1 MLQDPFHFI
10 LFTFIDHDWWCLGL
24 HAVVLVG
31 SEESYVK
38 DVVDSSKSLPVAA
51 AGEVQAVGSLPYSF
65 LDSKRPY
72 EPVLQFPGSLQS
84 QVLSTQ

>member
-1 MLQDPFHFI
+1 M
-10 LFTFIDHDWWCLGL
+10 
-24 HAVVLVG
+24 
-31 SEESYVK
+31 K

-51 AGEVQAVGSLPYSF
+51 AGEVQAVGSLPYPF

-84 QVLSTQ
+84 QVLSTQKYLVTNYVFDITPTLVCMSLLGSLRAL

>member
-24 HAVVLVG
+24 HAIVPVG
-31 SEESYVK
+31 SEESHVK

-51 AGEVQAVGSLPYSF
+51 AGEVQAVGSLPYPF

-72 EPVLQFPGSLQS
+72 EPVLQFPRSLQP

>member
-1 MLQDPFHFI
+1 M
-10 LFTFIDHDWWCLGL
+10 
-24 HAVVLVG
+24 
-31 SEESYVK
+31 K

-72 EPVLQFPGSLQS
+72 EPVLQFPRSLQS

>member
-1 MLQDPFHFI
+1 MLQDSFHFI
-10 LFTFIDHDWWCLGL
+10 LFTFIDHDRWCLGL
-24 HAVVLVG
+24 HAIVLVG
-31 SEESYVK
+31 SEESYVEN
-38 DVVDSSKSLPVAA
+38 VVDSSESLPVTA
-51 AGEVQAVGSLPYSF
+51 AGEIQAVGSLPYSL